1 MPLQFGVL
9 LDWAFSQLWI
19 SFSLSVSVFFF
30 LTVSCNIPRLNYTR
44 THVRTWHAFH
54 LFPAL
59 NRLTLQWVLCL
70 FGVVV
75 FKLHGVTIFAF
86 SWRNIARNRIT
97 NCTRRRA
104 WLFVSSLRKIRT
116 PPPGEKK
123 FLLRSCVVFFLCT
136 CSILAPIF
144 LLRKKSAPRS
154 QEASSRKKK
163 KMIRSRRGETSREEE
178 DIFVESR
185 FEWDIIALS
194 FRLIDSPLLWF
205 VLK

>member
-116 PPPGEKK
+116 PLPEKK
-123 FLLRSCVVFFLCT
+123 NSCLEAALSSSCARARYLLRYFSSERNRRHEVKKQAREKKKKWFVLDEVKHREKKK
-136 CSILAPIF
+136 IF
-144 LLRKKSAPRS
+144 LLNL
-154 QEASSRKKK
+154 ASSG
-163 KMIRSRRGETSREEE
+163 ISSL
-178 DIFVESR
+178 SR
-185 FEWDIIALS
+185 FD
-194 FRLIDSPLLWF
+194 
-205 VLK
+205 

>member
-116 PPPGEKK
+116 PPPEKK
-123 FLLRSCVVFFLCT
+123 NSCLEAALSSSCARARYLLRYFSSERNRRHEV
-136 CSILAPIF
+136 
-144 LLRKKSAPRS
+144 KKQAR
-154 QEASSRKKK
+154 EKK

-194 FRLIDSPLLWF
+194 FELIDSPLLWF